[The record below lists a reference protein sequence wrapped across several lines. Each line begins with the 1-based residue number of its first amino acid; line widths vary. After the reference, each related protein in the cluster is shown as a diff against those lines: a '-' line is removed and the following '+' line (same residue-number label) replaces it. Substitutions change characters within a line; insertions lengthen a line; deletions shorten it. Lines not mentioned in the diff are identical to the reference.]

1 MDIGAIDKQ
10 LREIAKITP
19 RFLDKEKKPVS
30 AFLYD
35 AHSHMIHYTSSIKK
49 EEIMDMVGFQNLL
62 DACLKKD
69 IMLTIKAID
78 FQTLKV
84 KFDPTSRFSKSS
96 FWGTSY
102 KNLYPTIQLKLPVYS
117 GKIRAT

>member
-1 MDIGAIDKQ
+1 MDIGGIDRR
-10 LREIAKITP
+10 LRSIAEITP
-19 RFLDKEKKPVS
+19 RFLSKAKKPVS
-30 AFLYD
+30 SFLYD
-35 AHSHMIHYTSSIKK
+35 AHSHIVHYTALIKR

-102 KNLYPTIQLKLPVYS
+102 KNLYPTIQLKLPALS
-117 GKIRAT
+117 DKIQVT